1 MDQISKQLSAVT
13 ARVRAAAA
21 GAHRDPSDVRLIA
34 VSKTRTA
41 AEIRSLYNAGVHD
54 FGENYVQEA
63 LRKLGI
69 LVDLDICW
77 HFVGALQSN
86 KTREVAHHF
95 DWVHTVDRKKIA
107 QRLSDARPIEQAPLN
122 LLIQVNLD
130 AEPQKAGVPP
140 EALAELLHAVRLL
153 PRVRWRGL
161 MAIPRPVD
169 PGGDPGAPFDRLRTL
184 FDECKSA
191 GGEHWDTLSMG
202 MSADFEIAI
211 SHGATLVRIGTALF
225 GPRRS

>member
-1 MDQISKQLSAVT
+1 MDQISKQLSVVS
-13 ARVRAAAA
+13 ARVRAAATSA
-21 GAHRDPSDVRLIA
+21 RRDASDIRLIA

-41 AEIRSLYNAGVHD
+41 AEIRLLYNAGVHD
-54 FGENYVQEA
+54 FGENYLQEA
-63 LRKLGI
+63 AAKLEV
-69 LVDLDICW
+69 LADLDIRW
-77 HFVGALQSN
+77 HFIGALQSN
-86 KTREVAHHF
+86 KTREIATHF

-107 QRLSDARPIEQAPLN
+107 QRLSDARLAEQAPLN
-122 LLIQVNLD
+122 MLIQVNLD
-130 AEPQKAGVPP
+130 AEPQKAGIAP
-140 EALAELLHAVRLL
+140 EALAELLHAVTPL

-169 PGGDPGAPFDRLRTL
+169 AGGDPGAPFDRLRTL

-191 GGEHWDTLSMG
+191 GGKHWDTLSMG

>member
-1 MDQISKQLSAVT
+1 MDQISKQLSVVT

-21 GAHRDPSDVRLIA
+21 GTGRDASDIRLIA

-41 AEIRSLYNAGVHD
+41 TEIRSLYKAGVHD
-54 FGENYVQEA
+54 FGENYLQETA
-63 LRKLGI
+63 PKLEV
-69 LVDLDICW
+69 LADLDICW
-77 HFVGALQSN
+77 HFIGALQSN
-86 KTREVAHHF
+86 KTRAIANHF
-95 DWVHTVDRKKIA
+95 DWVHTVHRKKIA
-107 QRLSDARPIEQAPLN
+107 QRLSDARPTEQAPLN

-130 AEPQKAGVPP
+130 AEPQKAGIAP
-140 EALAELLHAVRLL
+140 EALAELLHAVIPL

-161 MAIPRPVD
+161 MAIPKPVGPGSD
-169 PGGDPGAPFDRLRTL
+169 PGKPFGQLRAL
-184 FDECKSA
+184 FDECRSV